1 MKEYDAL
8 IVGAGPSGLT
18 AACEF
23 LRQGVENIL
32 IIDSLEKP
40 LIQTKASVLWPRSM
54 EILSSYEGVVED
66 ISKRGIPVTHFTAVD
81 DKTTLV
87 SVNLSAGFHSKFD
100 YGSLQEQWYVEEC
113 LTKFLTKKNVSVLRS
128 TTLTNLVDCKTHVQI
143 EISRGDVHSKNFW
156 NETIV
161 AKYVIAADGA
171 KSRIRKLL
179 NLQFPGEML
188 QNGYVAVHFKEK
200 EDSLRAF
207 SRNGMVLLFLKEG
220 SAFITALPENSWI
233 AAWDL
238 TLEQEKPFLSSENDA
253 RGNPIQL
260 KLRFDQYEDLLRKR
274 ISKDLKLGEVIWG
287 THFRINERLV
297 EKYSN
302 NSLNIFMVGD
312 SAHCH
317 SPILGQG
324 MNTGIQDSM
333 NIIWKLSQVILSK
346 CSREILNS
354 YEAERKHVGKAVVDL
369 TTRVQNISA
378 VRNPLLQN
386 FRNFAF
392 SFVTKNDFII
402 DTIGQTVGETIYSYK
417 GLAEVS
423 VEYFGKPPIFP
434 YLLRR
439 RAQNINRILSTRVR
453 AGDRFRPDIVLG
465 LSETFFSATA
475 GFKILI
481 FVGLKKYSFKP
492 LSENECTEFCKEAL
506 EFSDGLVTDFFVVQS
521 ERELDHHRLGVLG
534 QCLFLVRPDGYVG
547 FRCEPLKKELLK
559 GYLKKRIFS
568 KRIETSSNFS
578 FNNFDWLHAVFL
590 SVLFC
595 GIGIYIK
602 RKFF

>member
-1 MKEYDAL
+1 MK
-8 IVGAGPSGLT
+8 
-18 AACEF
+18 
-23 LRQGVENIL
+23 
-32 IIDSLEKP
+32 
-40 LIQTKASVLWPRSM
+40 PRSM

-200 EDSLRAF
+200 EDSLRTF

-260 KLRFDQYEDLLRKR
+260 KLRFDQYENQRAFGGECSLSFTDSWTRNEYRCIASKSVLL
-274 ISKDLKLGEVIWG
+274 I
-287 THFRINERLV
+287 
-297 EKYSN
+297 
-302 NSLNIFMVGD
+302 
-312 SAHCH
+312 
-317 SPILGQG
+317 IL
-324 MNTGIQDSM
+324 GIQDSM
-333 NIIWKLSQVILSK
+333 NIIWKLSQVILNK